1 MESVGVR
8 ELKER
13 ASEIL
18 RLVREQKQEVA
29 ITYRGKVVAQIVPV
43 EEREVRRTV
52 SQAAWANWRRLSE
65 EISAVWPKGVSAVEA
80 IREQRREL

>member
-1 MESVGVR
+1 MESVGMR

-13 ASEIL
+13 TSEIL
-18 RLVREQKQEVA
+18 RLVREQKQQVA

-43 EEREVRRTV
+43 EEREARKEA

-65 EISAVWPKGVSAVEA
+65 EVSAAWPRGVSAVEA
-80 IREQRREL
+80 VREQRRAL